1 MLIAVRQELASSTR
15 WTLDV
20 AVAVCCVPIPLA
32 LIAYLETQQPEW
44 LVALLGSA
52 WLAVG
57 VGRMHLASMR
67 LTATLLMSLGVTM
80 PIGAASP
87 LAAVD
92 VVTQPWNAWATA
104 IYVCGWLAAA
114 ILLTLLGW
122 QLEQAR
128 AAVLRSQR
136 AECGATR

>member
-1 MLIAVRQELASSTR
+1 LIAVRQELASSTR
-15 WTLDV
+15 WTLHA
-20 AVAVCCVPIPLA
+20 AVAVCCAPLPLA
-32 LIAYLETQQPEW
+32 FVAYLETRQPEW
-44 LVALLGSA
+44 LVALLVSA
-52 WLAVG
+52 WLALG
-57 VGRMHLASMR
+57 VGRKHAPSMR

-92 VVTQPWNAWATA
+92 IVTEPWNAWATA
-104 IYVCGWLAAA
+104 IYVSGWLAVA

-128 AAVLRSQR
+128 VDVLRSQR
-136 AECGATR
+136 P